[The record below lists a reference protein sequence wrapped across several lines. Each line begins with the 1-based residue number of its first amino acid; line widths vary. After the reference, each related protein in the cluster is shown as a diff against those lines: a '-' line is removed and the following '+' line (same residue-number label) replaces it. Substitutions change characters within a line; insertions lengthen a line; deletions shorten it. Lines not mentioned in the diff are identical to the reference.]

1 MGCNCKNV
9 KKIQNLVHNANDLQ
23 VERKGASKIL
33 FKIVNGLQNFFI
45 KIFILLLLVCVTPIV
60 FIIITFNLFFQGK
73 PTIPMPKKI
82 VEKLIRNKD
91 ES

>member
-9 KKIQNLVHNANDLQ
+9 RKIQNLIPNANHAQ
-23 VERKGASKIL
+23 IERKGVKRMLYLI
-33 FKIVNGLQNFFI
+33 IDGLQNFLI
-45 KIFILLLLVCVTPIV
+45 KIMILMLLTVAFPIV
-60 FIIITFNLFFQGK
+60 FIIIIFNLFFQGK

-82 VEKLIRNKD
+82 VEKLIRNKN